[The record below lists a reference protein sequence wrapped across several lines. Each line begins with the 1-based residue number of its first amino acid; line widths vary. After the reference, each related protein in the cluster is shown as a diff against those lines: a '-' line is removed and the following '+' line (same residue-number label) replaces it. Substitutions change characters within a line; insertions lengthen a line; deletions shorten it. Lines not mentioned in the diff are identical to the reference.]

1 LPSNKFVNFT
11 FKYTITLAIPIKTLE
26 DLEFDIVVENILSY
40 CVTSHGKEKVQSLK
54 PSLEFDQ
61 INFSLDLVSEYLSSL
76 ENDNNFPNH
85 FFESISK
92 EIKIIQ
98 ILNSQLDIDSFRK
111 IKTVVELTI
120 LHIKFL
126 KKFKT
131 YYVNIFELTKDLDIV
146 KEIVVEIN
154 SIIDKYGFI
163 KDNATNDLLNIRT
176 SISSTKS
183 KIRQSFS
190 SALNSNNSLGY
201 LDEIKESL
209 IDNRRVLAVKAM
221 YRRKVKG
228 QMMGSSKTGIIVYI
242 EPQETLIQ
250 SRKLQDFLYDENEE
264 IKKILKNLT
273 SFLLPYHKV
282 LTNYQNYLT
291 DIDVVYAKAKYA
303 NEINAIKPNISSERV
318 TNIKDAYHPI
328 LYSSNTKLKLKT
340 YPQSISLNNNKRII
354 VVSGPNAGGKSITL
368 KTIGL
373 LQLMLQSGVLIPV
386 HHSTQMCVFEN
397 IISDIGDNQS
407 IENQLSTYSYRLKN
421 MNSFLKKCNS
431 KTMFLIDEFGTGS
444 DPELGGALAEIFLEV
459 FYERKS
465 FGVITTHYS
474 NLKLLANELPHMS
487 NANMQFNDKTLEPT
501 FNLILGQAGS
511 SFTFEV
517 AQKNGIPYSII
528 NRAKKKIERGKV
540 RFDAT
545 IAKLQKQ
552 RVQLD
557 KTASSLKQEEDKFK
571 KENEKLNLTNDKI
584 KSKLVNYQELFDS
597 NQRMITVGNKLGDIS
612 ERYFNN
618 GKKRILISEL
628 LNLVDTLNSKRK
640 KTNFSKV
647 KLEKNKVKK
656 TKEVLEKE
664 LQTIRKEKKKNK
676 LKPVKK
682 HFNIVFKIGDKVRIE
697 GSTTIGIID
706 NIEKNNAVVNYD
718 TFTTKTNISK
728 LEFVK

>member
-1 LPSNKFVNFT
+1 MPK
-11 FKYTITLAIPIKTLE
+11 KTLE
-26 DLEFDIVVENILSY
+26 DLEFDIVVDNILSY
-40 CVTSHGKEKVQSLK
+40 CVTTHGKEKLKSLF
-54 PSLEFDQ
+54 PSSNFDQ
-61 INFSLDLVSEYLSSL
+61 INFSLNLVSEYLSSL

-98 ILNSQLDIDSFRK
+98 IDNSQLDIDSFRK

-126 KKFKT
+126 KKFKN
-131 YYVNIFELTKDLDIV
+131 YYVNIYELTKDLNIV
-146 KEIVVEIN
+146 KEIVIEIN

-176 SISSTKS
+176 NINSTKS

-273 SFLLPYHKV
+273 SFLQPYCAT

-291 DIDVVYAKAKYA
+291 DIDVIYAKAKYA
-303 NEINAIKPNISSERV
+303 NEINGIKPNISSERI
-318 TNIKDAYHPI
+318 TSIKNAYHPL
-328 LYSSNTKLKLKT
+328 LYSSNVKLNLKT

-373 LQLMLQSGVLIPV
+373 LQLMLQSGILIPV
-386 HHSTQMCVFEN
+386 HHSSQMCVFDN

-431 KTMFLIDEFGTGS
+431 KTLFLIDEFGTGS

-501 FNLILGQAGS
+501 FNLVLGQAGS

-557 KTASSLKQEEDKFK
+557 KTANSLKQEEDKFK

-597 NQRMITVGNKLGDIS
+597 NQRMITVGNKLNNIS

-618 GKKRILISEL
+618 GKKRILISEI

-647 KLEKNKVKK
+647 KLEKKKVKK
-656 TKEVLEKE
+656 TKEVLDKE
-664 LQTIRKEKKKNK
+664 LQSIRKEKKKNK

-682 HFNIVFKIGDKVRIE
+682 FINVIFKVGDKVRIE
-697 GSTTIGIID
+697 GSTTIGVID
-706 NIEKNNAVVNYD
+706 NIEKNNAIINYD
-718 TFTTKTNISK
+718 TFTTKTNLSK
-728 LEFVK
+728 LEIVK

>member
-1 LPSNKFVNFT
+1 M
-11 FKYTITLAIPIKTLE
+11 AIPKKTLE
-26 DLEFDIVVENILSY
+26 DLEFDIVVDNILSY
-40 CVTSHGKEKVQSLK
+40 CVTTHGKEKLKSLF
-54 PSLEFDQ
+54 PSSNFDQ
-61 INFSLDLVSEYLSSL
+61 INFSLNLVSEYLSSL

-98 ILNSQLDIDSFRK
+98 IDNSQLDIDSFRK

-126 KKFKT
+126 KKFKN
-131 YYVNIFELTKDLDIV
+131 YYVNIYELTKDLNIV
-146 KEIVVEIN
+146 KEIVIEIN

-176 SISSTKS
+176 NINSTKS

-273 SFLLPYHKV
+273 SFLQPYCAT

-291 DIDVVYAKAKYA
+291 DIDVIYAKAKYA
-303 NEINAIKPNISSERV
+303 NEINGIKPNISSERI
-318 TNIKDAYHPI
+318 TSIKNAYHPL
-328 LYSSNTKLKLKT
+328 LYSSNVKLNLKT

-373 LQLMLQSGVLIPV
+373 LQLMLQSGILIPV
-386 HHSTQMCVFEN
+386 HLSSQMCVFDN

-431 KTMFLIDEFGTGS
+431 KTLFLIDEFGTGS

-501 FNLILGQAGS
+501 FNLVLGQAGS

-557 KTASSLKQEEDKFK
+557 KTANSLKQEEDKFK

-597 NQRMITVGNKLGDIS
+597 NQRMINVGNKLNDIS

-618 GKKRILISEL
+618 GKKRILISEI

-647 KLEKNKVKK
+647 KLEKKKVKK
-656 TKEVLEKE
+656 TKEVLDKE
-664 LQTIRKEKKKNK
+664 LQSIRKEKKKNK

-682 HFNIVFKIGDKVRIE
+682 FINVIFKVGDKVRIE
-697 GSTTIGIID
+697 GSSTVGIID
-706 NIEKNNAVVNYD
+706 NIEKNNAVINYD
-718 TFTTKTNISK
+718 TFTTKTNLSK
-728 LEFVK
+728 LEIVK

>member
-1 LPSNKFVNFT
+1 MPK
-11 FKYTITLAIPIKTLE
+11 KTLE
-26 DLEFDIVVENILSY
+26 DLEFDIVLDNILSY
-40 CVTSHGKEKVQSLK
+40 CVTTHGKEKLKSLF
-54 PSLEFDQ
+54 PSSNFDQ
-61 INFSLDLVSEYLSSL
+61 INFSLNLVSEYLSSL

-98 ILNSQLDIDSFRK
+98 IDNSQLDIDSFRK

-126 KKFKT
+126 KKFKN
-131 YYVNIFELTKDLDIV
+131 YYVNIYELTKDLNIV
-146 KEIVVEIN
+146 KEIVIEIN

-176 SISSTKS
+176 NINSTKS

-273 SFLLPYHKV
+273 SFLQPYCAT

-291 DIDVVYAKAKYA
+291 DIDVIYAKAKYA
-303 NEINAIKPNISSERV
+303 NEINGIKPNISSERI
-318 TNIKDAYHPI
+318 TSIKNAYHPL
-328 LYSSNTKLKLKT
+328 LYSSNVKLNLKT

-373 LQLMLQSGVLIPV
+373 LQLMLQSGILIPV
-386 HHSTQMCVFEN
+386 HHSSQMCVFDN

-431 KTMFLIDEFGTGS
+431 KTLFLIDEFGTGS

-501 FNLILGQAGS
+501 FNLVLGQAGS

-557 KTASSLKQEEDKFK
+557 KTANSLKQEEDKFK

-597 NQRMITVGNKLGDIS
+597 NQRMITVGNKLNDIS

-618 GKKRILISEL
+618 GKKRILISEI

-647 KLEKNKVKK
+647 KLEKKKVKK
-656 TKEVLEKE
+656 TKEVLDKE
-664 LQTIRKEKKKNK
+664 LQSIRKEKKKNK

-682 HFNIVFKIGDKVRIE
+682 FINVIFKVGDKVRIE
-697 GSTTIGIID
+697 GSSTVGIID
-706 NIEKNNAVVNYD
+706 NIEKNNAVINYD
-718 TFTTKTNISK
+718 TFTTKTNLSK
-728 LEFVK
+728 LEIVK

>member
-1 LPSNKFVNFT
+1 
-11 FKYTITLAIPIKTLE
+11 LAIPIKTLE
-26 DLEFDIVVENILSY
+26 DLEFDE
-40 CVTSHGKEKVQSLK
+40 
-54 PSLEFDQ
+54 

-98 ILNSQLDIDSFRK
+98 ILNSQLDIDCFRK

-131 YYVNIFELTKDLDIV
+131 YYLNMFELTKDLDIV

-190 SALNSNNSLGY
+190 TALNSNNSLGY

-291 DIDVVYAKAKYA
+291 DIDVIYAKAKYA
-303 NEINAIKPNISSERV
+303 KEINAIKPNISSERV
-318 TNIKDAYHPI
+318 TNIKDAYHPL

-340 YPQSISLNNNKRII
+340 YPQSI
-354 VVSGPNAGGKSITL
+354 
-368 KTIGL
+368 
-373 LQLMLQSGVLIPV
+373 
-386 HHSTQMCVFEN
+386 F
-397 IISDIGDNQS
+397 
-407 IENQLSTYSYRLKN
+407 
-421 MNSFLKKCNS
+421 
-431 KTMFLIDEFGTGS
+431 
-444 DPELGGALAEIFLEV
+444 
-459 FYERKS
+459 
-465 FGVITTHYS
+465 
-474 NLKLLANELPHMS
+474 
-487 NANMQFNDKTLEPT
+487 
-501 FNLILGQAGS
+501 
-511 SFTFEV
+511 
-517 AQKNGIPYSII
+517 
-528 NRAKKKIERGKV
+528 
-540 RFDAT
+540 
-545 IAKLQKQ
+545 KQ
-552 RVQLD
+552 
-557 KTASSLKQEEDKFK
+557 
-571 KENEKLNLTNDKI
+571 
-584 KSKLVNYQELFDS
+584 
-597 NQRMITVGNKLGDIS
+597 
-612 ERYFNN
+612 
-618 GKKRILISEL
+618 
-628 LNLVDTLNSKRK
+628 
-640 KTNFSKV
+640 
-647 KLEKNKVKK
+647 
-656 TKEVLEKE
+656 
-664 LQTIRKEKKKNK
+664 
-676 LKPVKK
+676 
-682 HFNIVFKIGDKVRIE
+682 
-697 GSTTIGIID
+697 
-706 NIEKNNAVVNYD
+706 
-718 TFTTKTNISK
+718 
-728 LEFVK
+728 

>member
-1 LPSNKFVNFT
+1 
-11 FKYTITLAIPIKTLE
+11 LAIPKKTLE
-26 DLEFDIVVENILSY
+26 DLEFDIVLDNILSY
-40 CVTSHGKEKVQSLK
+40 CVTSHGKEKLKSLF
-54 PSLEFDQ
+54 PSSNFDQ
-61 INFSLDLVSEYLSSL
+61 INFSLNLVSEYLSSL

-98 ILNSQLDIDSFRK
+98 IDNSQLDIDSFRK

-126 KKFKT
+126 KKFKN
-131 YYVNIFELTKDLDIV
+131 YYVNIYELTKDLNIV
-146 KEIVVEIN
+146 KEIVIEIN

-176 SISSTKS
+176 NINSTKS

-273 SFLLPYHKV
+273 SFLQPYCAT

-291 DIDVVYAKAKYA
+291 DIDVIYAKAKYA
-303 NEINAIKPNISSERV
+303 NEINGIKPNISSERI
-318 TNIKDAYHPI
+318 TSIKNAYHPL
-328 LYSSNTKLKLKT
+328 LYSSNIKLNLKT

-373 LQLMLQSGVLIPV
+373 LQLMLQSGILIPV
-386 HHSTQMCVFEN
+386 HHSSQMCVFDN

-431 KTMFLIDEFGTGS
+431 KTLFLIDEFGTGS

-501 FNLILGQAGS
+501 FNLVLGQAGS

-557 KTASSLKQEEDKFK
+557 KTANSLKQEEDKFK

-597 NQRMITVGNKLGDIS
+597 NQRMITVGNKLNDIS

-618 GKKRILISEL
+618 GKKRILISEI

-647 KLEKNKVKK
+647 KLEKKKVKK
-656 TKEVLEKE
+656 TKEVLDKE
-664 LQTIRKEKKKNK
+664 LQSIRKEKKKNK

-682 HFNIVFKIGDKVRIE
+682 FINVIFKVGDKVRIE
-697 GSTTIGIID
+697 GSSTVGIID
-706 NIEKNNAVVNYD
+706 NIEKNNAVINYD
-718 TFTTKTNISK
+718 TFTTKTNLSK
-728 LEFVK
+728 LEIVK

>member
-1 LPSNKFVNFT
+1 M
-11 FKYTITLAIPIKTLE
+11 AIPKKTLE
-26 DLEFDIVVENILSY
+26 DLEFDVVVDNILTY
-40 CVTSHGKEKVQSLK
+40 CVTSHGKEKLKSLK
-54 PSLEFDQ
+54 PSLVFDQ

-76 ENDNNFPNH
+76 DNDNNFPNH

-98 ILNSQLDIDSFRK
+98 ILNSQLEIDSFRK

-126 KKFKT
+126 KKFKS
-131 YYVNIFELTKDLDIV
+131 YYVNIYELTKDLDIV
-146 KEIVVEIN
+146 KEIIQEIN
-154 SIIDKYGFI
+154 SVIDKYGFI
-163 KDNATNDLLNIRT
+163 KDNATNELLNIRNN
-176 SISSTKS
+176 ISSTKS

-190 SALNSNNSLGY
+190 SALNSNNSSGY

-228 QMMGSSKTGIIVYI
+228 QMMGSSKTGSIVYI

-264 IKKILKNLT
+264 IKKILKDLT
-273 SFLLPYHKV
+273 SFLQPYCNT

-291 DIDVVYAKAKYA
+291 DIDVIYAKAKYA
-303 NEINAIKPNISSERV
+303 KEINALKPNISSERI
-318 TNIKDAYHPI
+318 TKIKDAFHPL
-328 LYSSNTKLKLKT
+328 LYSSNTKLNLKT
-340 YPQSISLNNNKRII
+340 YPQSISLDNNKRII

-373 LQLMLQSGVLIPV
+373 LQLMLQSGILIPV

-431 KTMFLIDEFGTGS
+431 KTLFLIDEFGTGS

-501 FNLILGQAGS
+501 FNLVLGQAGS

-557 KTASSLKQEEDKFK
+557 KTASSLKEEEDKFK

-597 NQRMITVGNKLGDIS
+597 NQRMITVGNKLNDIS

-640 KTNFSKV
+640 KINFSKA
-647 KLEKNKVKK
+647 KLEKKKVKK

-664 LQTIRKEKKKNK
+664 LHSIRKQKKKNK

-682 HFNIVFKIGDKVRIE
+682 HLNIVFKIGDKVRIE
-697 GSTTIGIID
+697 GSTTVGIID
-706 NIEKNNAVVNYD
+706 NIEKNNAIINYD

>member
-1 LPSNKFVNFT
+1 M
-11 FKYTITLAIPIKTLE
+11 AIPKKTLE
-26 DLEFDIVVENILSY
+26 DLEFDVVVDNILTY
-40 CVTSHGKEKVQSLK
+40 CVTSHGKEKLKSLK
-54 PSLEFDQ
+54 PSLVFDQ

-76 ENDNNFPNH
+76 DNDNNFPNH

-98 ILNSQLDIDSFRK
+98 ILNSQLEIDSFRK

-126 KKFKT
+126 KKFKS
-131 YYVNIFELTKDLDIV
+131 YYVNIYELTKDLDIV
-146 KEIVVEIN
+146 KEIIQEIN
-154 SIIDKYGFI
+154 SVIDKYGFI
-163 KDNATNDLLNIRT
+163 KDNATNELLNIRNN
-176 SISSTKS
+176 ISSTKS

-190 SALNSNNSLGY
+190 SALNSNNSSGY

-228 QMMGSSKTGIIVYI
+228 QMMGSSKTGSIVYI

-264 IKKILKNLT
+264 IKKILKDLT
-273 SFLLPYHKV
+273 SFLQPYCTT
-282 LTNYQNYLT
+282 LTNYQDYLT
-291 DIDVVYAKAKYA
+291 DIDVIYAKAKYA
-303 NEINAIKPNISSERV
+303 KEINALKPNISSERI
-318 TNIKDAYHPI
+318 TKIKDAFHPL
-328 LYSSNTKLKLKT
+328 LYSSNTKLNLKT
-340 YPQSISLNNNKRII
+340 YPQSISLDNNKRII

-373 LQLMLQSGVLIPV
+373 LQLMLQSGILIPV

-431 KTMFLIDEFGTGS
+431 KTLFLIDEFGTGS

-501 FNLILGQAGS
+501 FNLVLGQAGS

-597 NQRMITVGNKLGDIS
+597 NQRMITVGNKLNDIS

-640 KTNFSKV
+640 KINFSKA
-647 KLEKNKVKK
+647 KLEKKKVKK

-664 LQTIRKEKKKNK
+664 LHSIRKQKKKNK

-682 HFNIVFKIGDKVRIE
+682 HLNIVFKIGDKVRIE
-697 GSTTIGIID
+697 GSTTVGVID
-706 NIEKNNAVVNYD
+706 NIEKNNAIINYD

>member
-1 LPSNKFVNFT
+1 M
-11 FKYTITLAIPIKTLE
+11 AIPKKTLE
-26 DLEFDIVVENILSY
+26 DLEFDVVVENILSY
-40 CVTSHGKEKVQSLK
+40 CVTSHGKEKLKSLT
-54 PSLEFDQ
+54 PSIDFDQ

-85 FFESISK
+85 FYESISK

-131 YYVNIFELTKDLDIV
+131 YYVNIYELTKDLEIV
-146 KEIVVEIN
+146 KEIITEIN

-176 SISSTKS
+176 SINSTKS

-228 QMMGSSKTGIIVYI
+228 QMMGSSKTGVIVYI

-273 SFLLPYHKV
+273 SFLQPYCAV

-303 NEINAIKPNISSERV
+303 KEINAIKPNLLQERV
-318 TNIKDAYHPI
+318 TDIKNAYHPL
-328 LYSSNTKLKLKT
+328 LYSSNVKLNLKT
-340 YPQSISLNNNKRII
+340 YPQSISLNSNKRII

-373 LQLMLQSGVLIPV
+373 LQLMIQSGILIPV

-407 IENQLSTYSYRLKN
+407 IENQLST
-421 MNSFLKKCNS
+421 
-431 KTMFLIDEFGTGS
+431 
-444 DPELGGALAEIFLEV
+444 
-459 FYERKS
+459 
-465 FGVITTHYS
+465 
-474 NLKLLANELPHMS
+474 
-487 NANMQFNDKTLEPT
+487 
-501 FNLILGQAGS
+501 
-511 SFTFEV
+511 
-517 AQKNGIPYSII
+517 
-528 NRAKKKIERGKV
+528 
-540 RFDAT
+540 
-545 IAKLQKQ
+545 
-552 RVQLD
+552 
-557 KTASSLKQEEDKFK
+557 
-571 KENEKLNLTNDKI
+571 
-584 KSKLVNYQELFDS
+584 
-597 NQRMITVGNKLGDIS
+597 
-612 ERYFNN
+612 
-618 GKKRILISEL
+618 
-628 LNLVDTLNSKRK
+628 
-640 KTNFSKV
+640 
-647 KLEKNKVKK
+647 
-656 TKEVLEKE
+656 
-664 LQTIRKEKKKNK
+664 
-676 LKPVKK
+676 
-682 HFNIVFKIGDKVRIE
+682 
-697 GSTTIGIID
+697 
-706 NIEKNNAVVNYD
+706 
-718 TFTTKTNISK
+718 
-728 LEFVK
+728 

>member
-1 LPSNKFVNFT
+1 M
-11 FKYTITLAIPIKTLE
+11 AIPKKTLE
-26 DLEFDIVVENILSY
+26 DLEFDVVVENILIY
-40 CVTSHGKEKVQSLK
+40 CVTSHGKEKLNSLK

-76 ENDNNFPNH
+76 DNDNNFPNH

-98 ILNSQLDIDSFRK
+98 IINSQLEIDSFRK

-131 YYVNIFELTKDLDIV
+131 YYVNIYELTKDLDIV
-146 KEIVVEIN
+146 KEIVQEIN
-154 SIIDKYGFI
+154 SVIDKYGFI
-163 KDNATNDLLNIRT
+163 KDNATNDLLNIRNN
-176 SISSTKS
+176 ISSTKS

-190 SALNSNNSLGY
+190 SALNSNNSQGY

-228 QMMGSSKTGIIVYI
+228 QMMGSSKTGSIVYI

-273 SFLLPYHKV
+273 SFLQPYCTT
-282 LTNYQNYLT
+282 LTDYQNYLT
-291 DIDVVYAKAKYA
+291 DIDVIYAKAKYA
-303 NEINAIKPNISSERV
+303 KEINALKPNISSERI
-318 TNIKDAYHPI
+318 TKIKDAFHPL
-328 LYSSNTKLKLKT
+328 LYSSNTKLNLKT
-340 YPQSISLNNNKRII
+340 YPQSISLDNNKRII

-373 LQLMLQSGVLIPV
+373 LQLMLQSGILIPV
-386 HHSTQMCVFEN
+386 HHSTQMCVFDN

-431 KTMFLIDEFGTGS
+431 KTLFLIDEFGTGS

-501 FNLILGQAGS
+501 FNLVLGQAGS

-571 KENEKLNLTNDKI
+571 KENEKLILTNDKI
-584 KSKLVNYQELFDS
+584 KSKLINYQELFDS
-597 NQRMITVGNKLGDIS
+597 NQRMITVGNKLNDIS

-647 KLEKNKVKK
+647 KLEKRKVKM
-656 TKEVLEKE
+656 TKEVLDKE
-664 LQTIRKEKKKNK
+664 LQSIRKEKKKNK

-682 HFNIVFKIGDKVRIE
+682 LNNIVFKVGDKVRIE
-697 GSTTIGIID
+697 GSSTIGIID

>member
-1 LPSNKFVNFT
+1 M
-11 FKYTITLAIPIKTLE
+11 AIPKKTLE
-26 DLEFDIVVENILSY
+26 DLEFDIVVENVLTY
-40 CVTSHGKEKVQSLK
+40 CVTSHGKEKLNSLK
-54 PSLEFDQ
+54 PSIEFDQ

-76 ENDNNFPNH
+76 DNDNNFPNH

-98 ILNSQLDIDSFRK
+98 ILNSQLEIDSFRK

-126 KKFKT
+126 KKFKS
-131 YYVNIFELTKDLDIV
+131 YYVNIYELTKDLDVV
-146 KEIVVEIN
+146 KEIVQEIN
-154 SIIDKYGFI
+154 SVIDKYGFI
-163 KDNATNDLLNIRT
+163 KDNATNDLLNIRNN
-176 SISSTKS
+176 INSTKS

-190 SALNSNNSLGY
+190 SALNSNNSSGY

-228 QMMGSSKTGIIVYI
+228 QMMGSSKTGSIVYI

-273 SFLLPYHKV
+273 FFLHPYCTT

-291 DIDVVYAKAKYA
+291 DIDVIYAKAKYA
-303 NEINAIKPNISSERV
+303 KEINAIKPNISSERI
-318 TNIKDAYHPI
+318 TKIKDAFHPL
-328 LYSSNTKLKLKT
+328 LYSSNTKLNLKT
-340 YPQSISLNNNKRII
+340 YPQSISLDSKKRII

-373 LQLMLQSGVLIPV
+373 LQLMLQSGILIPV
-386 HHSTQMCVFEN
+386 HHSTQMCVFDN
-397 IISDIGDNQS
+397 VISDIGDNQS

-431 KTMFLIDEFGTGS
+431 KTLFLIDEFGTGS

-474 NLKLLANELPHMS
+474 NLKLLANELPYMS

-501 FNLILGQAGS
+501 FNLVLGQAGS

-528 NRAKKKIERGKV
+528 NRAKKKIEIGKV

-557 KTASSLKQEEDKFK
+557 KTASSLRQEEDKFK

-597 NQRMITVGNKLGDIS
+597 NQRMITAGNKLNDIS

-640 KTNFSKV
+640 KTNFSKA
-647 KLEKNKVKK
+647 KLEKRKVKK
-656 TKEVLEKE
+656 TKEVLDKE
-664 LQTIRKEKKKNK
+664 LQSIRKEKKKNK
-676 LKPVKK
+676 LKPIKK
-682 HFNIVFKIGDKVRIE
+682 QFNVVFKVGDKVRIE
-697 GSTTIGIID
+697 GSSTVGVID
-706 NIEKNNAVVNYD
+706 NIEKNNAIINYD

>member
-1 LPSNKFVNFT
+1 M
-11 FKYTITLAIPIKTLE
+11 AIPKKTLE
-26 DLEFDIVVENILSY
+26 DLEFDIVLDNILSY
-40 CVTSHGKEKVQSLK
+40 CVTTHGKEKLKSLF
-54 PSLEFDQ
+54 PSSNFDQ
-61 INFSLDLVSEYLSSL
+61 INFSLNLVSEYLSSL

-98 ILNSQLDIDSFRK
+98 IDNSQLDIDSFRK

-126 KKFKT
+126 KKFKN
-131 YYVNIFELTKDLDIV
+131 YYVNIYELTKDLNIV
-146 KEIVVEIN
+146 KEIVIEIN

-176 SISSTKS
+176 NINSTKS

-273 SFLLPYHKV
+273 SFLQPYCAT

-291 DIDVVYAKAKYA
+291 DIDVIYAKAKYA
-303 NEINAIKPNISSERV
+303 NEINGIKPNISSERI
-318 TNIKDAYHPI
+318 TSIKNAYHPL
-328 LYSSNTKLKLKT
+328 LYSSNVKLNLKT

-373 LQLMLQSGVLIPV
+373 LQLMLQSGILIPV
-386 HHSTQMCVFEN
+386 HHSSQMCVFDN

-431 KTMFLIDEFGTGS
+431 KTLFLIDEFGTGS

-465 FGVITTHYS
+465 LGVITTHYS

-501 FNLILGQAGS
+501 FNLVLGQAGS

-557 KTASSLKQEEDKFK
+557 KTANSLKQEEDKFK

-597 NQRMITVGNKLGDIS
+597 NQRMITVGNKLNDIS

-618 GKKRILISEL
+618 GKKRILISEI

-647 KLEKNKVKK
+647 KLEKKKVKK
-656 TKEVLEKE
+656 TKEVLDKE
-664 LQTIRKEKKKNK
+664 LQSIRKEKKKNK

-682 HFNIVFKIGDKVRIE
+682 FINVIFKVGDKVRIE
-697 GSTTIGIID
+697 GSSTVGIID
-706 NIEKNNAVVNYD
+706 NIEKNNAVINYD
-718 TFTTKTNISK
+718 TFTTKTNLSK
-728 LEFVK
+728 LEIVK

>member
-1 LPSNKFVNFT
+1 
-11 FKYTITLAIPIKTLE
+11 
-26 DLEFDIVVENILSY
+26 
-40 CVTSHGKEKVQSLK
+40 
-54 PSLEFDQ
+54 
-61 INFSLDLVSEYLSSL
+61 
-76 ENDNNFPNH
+76 
-85 FFESISK
+85 
-92 EIKIIQ
+92 
-98 ILNSQLDIDSFRK
+98 
-111 IKTVVELTI
+111 
-120 LHIKFL
+120 
-126 KKFKT
+126 
-131 YYVNIFELTKDLDIV
+131 
-146 KEIVVEIN
+146 
-154 SIIDKYGFI
+154 
-163 KDNATNDLLNIRT
+163 NATNDLLNIRT

-273 SFLLPYHKV
+273 SFLQPYSKV

-303 NEINAIKPNISSERV
+303 KEINAIKPNLLQERV
-318 TNIKDAYHPI
+318 TDIKNAYHPL
-328 LYSSNTKLKLKT
+328 LYSSNVKLNLKT
-340 YPQSISLNNNKRII
+340 YPQSISLNSNKRII

-373 LQLMLQSGVLIPV
+373 LQLMIQSGILIPV

-431 KTMFLIDEFGTGS
+431 KTLFLIDEFGTGS

-474 NLKLLANELPHMS
+474 NLKLLANELPYMS

-501 FNLILGQAGS
+501 FNLVLGQAGS

-557 KTASSLKQEEDKFK
+557 KTSDSLKREEEKFK

-597 NQRMITVGNKLGDIS
+597 NQRMITVGNKLNDIS

-618 GKKRILISEL
+618 GKKRSLISEL

-647 KLEKNKVKK
+647 KLEKKKVKK

-664 LQTIRKEKKKNK
+664 LQSIRKEKKNSKV
-676 LKPVKK
+676 KPVKK
-682 HFNIVFKIGDKVRIE
+682 QYNVVFKIGDKVRIE
-697 GSTTIGIID
+697 GSSTIGVID

>member
-1 LPSNKFVNFT
+1 M
-11 FKYTITLAIPIKTLE
+11 AIPKKTLE
-26 DLEFDIVVENILSY
+26 DLEFDVVVENILTY
-40 CVTSHGKEKVQSLK
+40 CVTSHGKEKLNSLK

-61 INFSLDLVSEYLSSL
+61 INFSLDLVSEYLSSMD
-76 ENDNNFPNH
+76 NDNNFPNH

-98 ILNSQLDIDSFRK
+98 ILNSQLEIDSFRK

-131 YYVNIFELTKDLDIV
+131 YYVNIYELTRDLDIV
-146 KEIVVEIN
+146 KEIVQEIN
-154 SIIDKYGFI
+154 SVIDKYGFI
-163 KDNATNDLLNIRT
+163 KDNATNDLLNIRNN
-176 SISSTKS
+176 ISSTKS

-190 SALNSNNSLGY
+190 SALNSNNSQGY

-228 QMMGSSKTGIIVYI
+228 QMMGSSKTGSIVYI

-273 SFLLPYHKV
+273 SFLQPYCTT
-282 LTNYQNYLT
+282 LTDYQNYLT
-291 DIDVVYAKAKYA
+291 DIDVIYAKAKYA
-303 NEINAIKPNISSERV
+303 KEINALKPNISSERI
-318 TNIKDAYHPI
+318 TKIKDAFHPL
-328 LYSSNTKLKLKT
+328 LYSSNTKLNLKT
-340 YPQSISLNNNKRII
+340 YPQSISLDNNKRII

-373 LQLMLQSGVLIPV
+373 LQLMLQSGILIPV
-386 HHSTQMCVFEN
+386 HHSTQMCVFDN

-431 KTMFLIDEFGTGS
+431 KTLFLIDEFGTGS

-501 FNLILGQAGS
+501 FNLVLGQAGS

-571 KENEKLNLTNDKI
+571 KENEKLILTNDKI
-584 KSKLVNYQELFDS
+584 KSKLINYQELFDS
-597 NQRMITVGNKLGDIS
+597 NQRMITVGNKLNDIS

-647 KLEKNKVKK
+647 KLEKRKVKK
-656 TKEVLEKE
+656 TKEVLDKE
-664 LQTIRKEKKKNK
+664 LQSIRKEKKKNK
-676 LKPVKK
+676 LKPVKELN
-682 HFNIVFKIGDKVRIE
+682 NIVFKVGDKVRIE
-697 GSTTIGIID
+697 GSSTIGIID

>member
-1 LPSNKFVNFT
+1 M
-11 FKYTITLAIPIKTLE
+11 AIPKKTLE
-26 DLEFDIVVENILSY
+26 DLEFDIVLDNILSY
-40 CVTSHGKEKVQSLK
+40 CVTTHGKEKLKSLF
-54 PSLEFDQ
+54 PSSNFDQ
-61 INFSLDLVSEYLSSL
+61 INFSLNLVSEYLSSL

-98 ILNSQLDIDSFRK
+98 IDNSQLDIDSFRK

-126 KKFKT
+126 KKFKN
-131 YYVNIFELTKDLDIV
+131 YYVNIYELTKDLNIV
-146 KEIVVEIN
+146 KEIVIEIN

-176 SISSTKS
+176 NINSTKS

-273 SFLLPYHKV
+273 SFLQPYCAI

-291 DIDVVYAKAKYA
+291 DIDVIYAKAKYA
-303 NEINAIKPNISSERV
+303 NEINGIKPNISSERI
-318 TNIKDAYHPI
+318 TSIKNAYHPL
-328 LYSSNTKLKLKT
+328 LYSSNVKLNLKT

-373 LQLMLQSGVLIPV
+373 LQLMLQSGILIPV
-386 HHSTQMCVFEN
+386 HHSSQMCVFDN

-431 KTMFLIDEFGTGS
+431 KTLFLIDEFGTGS

-501 FNLILGQAGS
+501 FNLVLGQAGS

-557 KTASSLKQEEDKFK
+557 KTANSLKQEEDKFK

-597 NQRMITVGNKLGDIS
+597 NQRMITVGNKLNDIS

-618 GKKRILISEL
+618 GKKRILISEI

-647 KLEKNKVKK
+647 KLEKKKVKK
-656 TKEVLEKE
+656 TKEVLDKE
-664 LQTIRKEKKKNK
+664 LQSIRKEKKKNK

-682 HFNIVFKIGDKVRIE
+682 FINVIFKVGDKVRIE
-697 GSTTIGIID
+697 GSSTVGIID
-706 NIEKNNAVVNYD
+706 NIEKNNAVINYD
-718 TFTTKTNISK
+718 TFTTKTNLSK
-728 LEFVK
+728 LEIVK

>member
-1 LPSNKFVNFT
+1 M
-11 FKYTITLAIPIKTLE
+11 AIPKKTLE
-26 DLEFDIVVENILSY
+26 DLEFDVVVDNILSY
-40 CVTSHGKEKVQSLK
+40 CVTSHGKEKLKSLK
-54 PSLEFDQ
+54 PSLVFDQ

-76 ENDNNFPNH
+76 DNDNNFPNH

-131 YYVNIFELTKDLDIV
+131 YYVNIYELTKDLEIV
-146 KEIVVEIN
+146 KEIITEIN

-176 SISSTKS
+176 NINSTKS

-273 SFLLPYHKV
+273 SFLQPYCAT

-291 DIDVVYAKAKYA
+291 DIDVIYAKAKYA
-303 NEINAIKPNISSERV
+303 NEINGIKPNISSERI
-318 TNIKDAYHPI
+318 TSIKNAYHPL
-328 LYSSNTKLKLKT
+328 LYSSNVKLNLKT

-373 LQLMLQSGVLIPV
+373 LQLMLQSGILIPV
-386 HHSTQMCVFEN
+386 HHSSQMCVFDN

-431 KTMFLIDEFGTGS
+431 KTLFLIDEFGTGS

-501 FNLILGQAGS
+501 FNLVLGQAGS

-557 KTASSLKQEEDKFK
+557 KTANSLKQEEDKFK

-597 NQRMITVGNKLGDIS
+597 NQRMITVGNKLNDIS

-618 GKKRILISEL
+618 GKKRILISEI

-647 KLEKNKVKK
+647 KLEKKKVKK
-656 TKEVLEKE
+656 TKEVLDKE
-664 LQTIRKEKKKNK
+664 LQSIRKEKKKNK

-682 HFNIVFKIGDKVRIE
+682 FINVIFKVGDKVRIE
-697 GSTTIGIID
+697 GSSTVGIID
-706 NIEKNNAVVNYD
+706 NIEKNNAVINYD
-718 TFTTKTNISK
+718 TFTTKTNLSK
-728 LEFVK
+728 LEIVK

>member
-1 LPSNKFVNFT
+1 
-11 FKYTITLAIPIKTLE
+11 LAIPKKTLE
-26 DLEFDIVVENILSY
+26 DLEFDIVVDNILSY
-40 CVTSHGKEKVQSLK
+40 CVTTHGKEKLKSLF
-54 PSLEFDQ
+54 PSSNFDQ
-61 INFSLDLVSEYLSSL
+61 INFSLNLVSEYLSSL

-98 ILNSQLDIDSFRK
+98 IDNSQLDIDSFRK

-126 KKFKT
+126 KKFKN
-131 YYVNIFELTKDLDIV
+131 YYVNIYELTKDLNIV
-146 KEIVVEIN
+146 KEIVIEIN

-176 SISSTKS
+176 NINSTKS

-273 SFLLPYHKV
+273 SFLQPYCTT

-291 DIDVVYAKAKYA
+291 DIDVIYAKAKYA
-303 NEINAIKPNISSERV
+303 NEINGIKPNISSERI
-318 TNIKDAYHPI
+318 TSIKNAYHPL
-328 LYSSNTKLKLKT
+328 LYSSNVKLNLKT

-373 LQLMLQSGVLIPV
+373 LQLMLQSGILIPV
-386 HHSTQMCVFEN
+386 HHSSQMCVFDN

-431 KTMFLIDEFGTGS
+431 KTLFLIDEFGTGS

-501 FNLILGQAGS
+501 FNLVLGQAGS

-557 KTASSLKQEEDKFK
+557 KTANSLKQEEDKFK

-597 NQRMITVGNKLGDIS
+597 NQRMITVGNKLNDIS

-618 GKKRILISEL
+618 GKKRILISEI

-647 KLEKNKVKK
+647 KLEKKKVKK
-656 TKEVLEKE
+656 TKEVLDKE
-664 LQTIRKEKKKNK
+664 LQSIRKEKKKNK

-682 HFNIVFKIGDKVRIE
+682 FINVIFKVGDKVRIE
-697 GSTTIGIID
+697 GSSTVGIID
-706 NIEKNNAVVNYD
+706 NIEKNNAVINYD
-718 TFTTKTNISK
+718 TFTTKTNLSK
-728 LEFVK
+728 LEIVK

>member
-1 LPSNKFVNFT
+1 M
-11 FKYTITLAIPIKTLE
+11 AIPKKTLE
-26 DLEFDIVVENILSY
+26 DLEFDIVVDNILSY
-40 CVTSHGKEKVQSLK
+40 CVTTHGKEKLKSLF
-54 PSLEFDQ
+54 PSSNFDQ
-61 INFSLDLVSEYLSSL
+61 INFSLNLVSEYLSSL

-98 ILNSQLDIDSFRK
+98 IDNSQLDIDSFRK

-126 KKFKT
+126 KKFKN
-131 YYVNIFELTKDLDIV
+131 YYVNIYELTKDLNIV
-146 KEIVVEIN
+146 KEIVIEIN
-154 SIIDKYGFI
+154 SIIDKYGFN

-176 SISSTKS
+176 NINSTKS

-273 SFLLPYHKV
+273 SFLQPYCAT

-291 DIDVVYAKAKYA
+291 DIDVIYAKAKYA
-303 NEINAIKPNISSERV
+303 NEVNGIKPNISSERI
-318 TNIKDAYHPI
+318 TSIKNAYHPL
-328 LYSSNTKLKLKT
+328 LYSSNVKLNLKT

-373 LQLMLQSGVLIPV
+373 LQLMLQSGILIPV
-386 HHSTQMCVFEN
+386 HHSSQMCVFDN

-431 KTMFLIDEFGTGS
+431 KTLFLIDEFGTGS
-444 DPELGGALAEIFLEV
+444 SF
-459 FYERKS
+459 RK
-465 FGVITTHYS
+465 
-474 NLKLLANELPHMS
+474 
-487 NANMQFNDKTLEPT
+487 
-501 FNLILGQAGS
+501 LI
-511 SFTFEV
+511 
-517 AQKNGIPYSII
+517 II
-528 NRAKKKIERGKV
+528 N
-540 RFDAT
+540 
-545 IAKLQKQ
+545 
-552 RVQLD
+552 
-557 KTASSLKQEEDKFK
+557 
-571 KENEKLNLTNDKI
+571 
-584 KSKLVNYQELFDS
+584 SK
-597 NQRMITVGNKLGDIS
+597 
-612 ERYFNN
+612 
-618 GKKRILISEL
+618 
-628 LNLVDTLNSKRK
+628 
-640 KTNFSKV
+640 
-647 KLEKNKVKK
+647 
-656 TKEVLEKE
+656 
-664 LQTIRKEKKKNK
+664 
-676 LKPVKK
+676 
-682 HFNIVFKIGDKVRIE
+682 
-697 GSTTIGIID
+697 
-706 NIEKNNAVVNYD
+706 
-718 TFTTKTNISK
+718 
-728 LEFVK
+728 

>member
-1 LPSNKFVNFT
+1 
-11 FKYTITLAIPIKTLE
+11 LAIPKKTLE
-26 DLEFDIVVENILSY
+26 DLEFDVVVENILTY
-40 CVTSHGKEKVQSLK
+40 CVTSHGKEKLNSLK

-61 INFSLDLVSEYLSSL
+61 INFSLDLVSEHLSSL
-76 ENDNNFPNH
+76 DNDNNFPNH

-98 ILNSQLDIDSFRK
+98 IINSQLEIDSFRK

-131 YYVNIFELTKDLDIV
+131 YYVNIYELTKDLDIV
-146 KEIVVEIN
+146 KEIVQEIN
-154 SIIDKYGFI
+154 SVIDKYGFI
-163 KDNATNDLLNIRT
+163 KDNATNDLLNIRNN
-176 SISSTKS
+176 ISSTKS

-190 SALNSNNSLGY
+190 SALNSNNSQGY

-228 QMMGSSKTGIIVYI
+228 QMMGSSKTGSIVYI

-273 SFLLPYHKV
+273 SFLQPYCTT
-282 LTNYQNYLT
+282 LTDYQNYLT
-291 DIDVVYAKAKYA
+291 DIDVIYAKAKYA
-303 NEINAIKPNISSERV
+303 KEINALKPNISSERI
-318 TNIKDAYHPI
+318 TKIKDAFHPL
-328 LYSSNTKLKLKT
+328 LYSSNTKLNLKT
-340 YPQSISLNNNKRII
+340 YPQSISLDNNKRII

-373 LQLMLQSGVLIPV
+373 LQLMLQSGILIPV
-386 HHSTQMCVFEN
+386 HHSTQMCVFDN

-431 KTMFLIDEFGTGS
+431 KTLFLIDEFGTGS

-501 FNLILGQAGS
+501 FNLVLGQAGS

-571 KENEKLNLTNDKI
+571 KENEKLILTNDKI
-584 KSKLVNYQELFDS
+584 KSKLINYQELFDS
-597 NQRMITVGNKLGDIS
+597 NQRMITVGNKLNDIS

-647 KLEKNKVKK
+647 KLEKRKVKK
-656 TKEVLEKE
+656 TKEVLDKE
-664 LQTIRKEKKKNK
+664 LQSIRKEKKKNK

-682 HFNIVFKIGDKVRIE
+682 LNNIVFKVGDKVRIE
-697 GSTTIGIID
+697 GSSTIGIID

>member
-1 LPSNKFVNFT
+1 M
-11 FKYTITLAIPIKTLE
+11 AIPKKTLE
-26 DLEFDIVVENILSY
+26 DLEFDIVVDNILSY
-40 CVTSHGKEKVQSLK
+40 CVTTHGKEKLKSLF
-54 PSLEFDQ
+54 PSSNFDQ
-61 INFSLDLVSEYLSSL
+61 INFSLNLVSEYLSSL

-98 ILNSQLDIDSFRK
+98 IDNSQLDIDSFRK

-126 KKFKT
+126 KKFKN
-131 YYVNIFELTKDLDIV
+131 YYVNIYELTKDLNIV
-146 KEIVVEIN
+146 KEIVIEIN

-176 SISSTKS
+176 NINSTKS

-273 SFLLPYHKV
+273 SFLQPYCAT

-291 DIDVVYAKAKYA
+291 DIDVIYAKAKYA
-303 NEINAIKPNISSERV
+303 NEINGIKPNISSERI
-318 TNIKDAYHPI
+318 TSIKNAYHPL
-328 LYSSNTKLKLKT
+328 LYSSNVKLNLKT

-373 LQLMLQSGVLIPV
+373 LQLMLQSGILIPV
-386 HHSTQMCVFEN
+386 HHSSQMCVFDN

-431 KTMFLIDEFGTGS
+431 KTLFLIDEFGTGS

-465 FGVITTHYS
+465 LGVITTHYS

-501 FNLILGQAGS
+501 FNLVLGQAGS

-557 KTASSLKQEEDKFK
+557 KTANSLKQEEDKFK

-597 NQRMITVGNKLGDIS
+597 NQRMITVGNKLNDIS

-618 GKKRILISEL
+618 GKKRILISEI

-647 KLEKNKVKK
+647 KLEKKKVKK
-656 TKEVLEKE
+656 TKEVLDKE
-664 LQTIRKEKKKNK
+664 LQSIRKEKKKNK

-682 HFNIVFKIGDKVRIE
+682 FINVIFKVGDKVRIE
-697 GSTTIGIID
+697 GSSTVGIID
-706 NIEKNNAVVNYD
+706 NIEKNNAVINYD
-718 TFTTKTNISK
+718 TFTTKTNLSK
-728 LEFVK
+728 LEIVK